1 MMTFNNFLALIIFSF
16 SFTFSFAQNGQ
27 FDVRFNMHD
36 YDCDALQLFVD
47 IEVKAADAAK
57 TFKVSD
63 QNYRFSF
70 NRSAVVAIAPEITGV
85 NPNPS
90 DRSVYISEELTL
102 KSFVADPQGNF
113 SFFDAHTLTG
123 SLDTVVS
130 YNVRLAGGDGYF
142 LDHNNWVK
150 VGRLRLQ
157 LASANACV
165 ELKWHDHDPVNFPP
179 TFIGEK
185 SSAGLSEAAEGNY
198 TNLITCVADLCAGP
212 LPVELT
218 SFNVIED
225 DCSAYLEWST
235 ATELNND
242 YFAVQR
248 SFDGRSFE
256 TIAIVEGNGTTQA
269 AQFYSFVDTD
279 IQAENYYRLVQ
290 VDFDGTST
298 TTDILF
304 VKSDCFEIN
313 PELGQTTV
321 FPNPVSQGRPIN
333 VRYYNEG
340 IAKDAT
346 IIITDVAGRIL
357 YNEAV
362 NLNAGYTETMLNIDR
377 LAPGSYFIRV
387 QGDNWFGSAEKFIK
401 LSN

>member
-1 MMTFNNFLALIIFSF
+1 MMTFNHLIALLTLTFSI
-16 SFTFSFAQNGQ
+16 TFSFAQNGQ
-27 FDVRFNMHD
+27 YDVRFNMHD

-47 IEVKAADAAK
+47 VEVKAADAAK

-70 NRSAVVAIAPEITGV
+70 NRDAVMAISPEITGAA
-85 NPNPS
+85 PNPA
-90 DRSVYISEELTL
+90 DRGVFISEELTL
-102 KSFVADPQGNF
+102 TSFVADPLFNF

-123 SLDTVVS
+123 SRDTVVS

-142 LDHNNWVK
+142 LDHTTWVK

-157 LASANACV
+157 LTNANACV
-165 ELKWHDHDPVNFPP
+165 ELRWHDHDPVNFPP

-185 SSAGLSEAAEGNY
+185 SAAGLSEAAEGNY

-235 ATELNND
+235 ATEENND

-256 TIAIVEGNGTTQA
+256 TIAIVAGNGTTQT
-269 AQFYSFVDTD
+269 AQYYSYVDTD
-279 IQAENYYRLVQ
+279 IEAENYYRLVQ

-298 TTDILF
+298 TTDIQF
-304 VKSDCFEIN
+304 VKSDCFDTN
-313 PELGQTTV
+313 PELGETVV
-321 FPNPVSQGRPIN
+321 FPNPVSQGTPIN
-333 VRYYNEG
+333 VRYFNEG
-340 IAKDAT
+340 LSKDAT

-357 YNEAV
+357 YNQAV
-362 NLNAGYTETMLNIDR
+362 NLDAGYSETMINIDR
-377 LAPGSYFIRV
+377 LAPGAYFLRV